1 MKNINFKNGIKTMIE
16 KSKNKLFEVL
26 SKPSSEDDLDKKYE
40 IVKGNNK
47 LFNGIEY
54 FRIRALKDFYD
65 VRKGDFG
72 GYIESEDNL
81 SQEGNCWIYDDSEVF
96 GTTHISGNTKVINK
110 SKIRTKGE
118 IVINDGIIDNTSI
131 LDDASIKC
139 DYASFCDTIISGEAI
154 IRVKECHIRNST
166 IYDFSNI
173 HADDAGIDDSKICGH
188 TIINANSISLGNTIM
203 KNKSTL
209 KANDILIDDI
219 ILMGENNINAPNITI
234 IECDDDYDDL
244 PDKKII
250 TNISMNLNYDED
262 LNRQEDYDTNVTIRV
277 TVPAISKY

>member
-1 MKNINFKNGIKTMIE
+1 M
-16 KSKNKLFEVL
+16 
-26 SKPSSEDDLDKKYE
+26 
-40 IVKGNNK
+40 
-47 LFNGIEY
+47 
-54 FRIRALKDFYD
+54 
-65 VRKGDFG
+65 
-72 GYIESEDNL
+72 
-81 SQEGNCWIYDDSEVF
+81 
-96 GTTHISGNTKVINK
+96 
-110 SKIRTKGE
+110 
-118 IVINDGIIDNTSI
+118 
-131 LDDASIKC
+131 
-139 DYASFCDTIISGEAI
+139 
-154 IRVKECHIRNST
+154 KECHIRNST

-262 LNRQEDYDTNVTIRV
+262 LNRQDDYDTNVTIRV